1 MRDIAKLAGVSVA
14 SVSRILNNDETFSIN
29 EHTRQ
34 RVIEIANQMNYSKKK
49 INPIPV
55 KSATKT
61 RLPSLPATIESRKE
75 TIRIFMM
82 ILQWIERKRRSG
94 A

>member
-1 MRDIAKLAGVSVA
+1 MASMRDIAKLAGVSVA

-34 RVIEIANQMNYSKKK
+34 RVIEIANQMNYSKEK

-55 KSATKT
+55 TSATKT
-61 RLPSLPATIESRKE
+61 RLPLLPATIESRKE
-75 TIRIFMM
+75 TIRT
-82 ILQWIERKRRSG
+82 L
-94 A
+94 